1 MNGAVRQLI
10 VYIAGGLGLV
20 AITLFIGWWQVD
32 GPGRA
37 IDPYSVAS
45 QSLPLPFYE
54 MNFQL
59 TDHSGRTHPKDWIGR
74 PTLVFFGFTYCP
86 DVCPTTLSNISGWLE
101 ELGDKTSPI
110 QAVFITV
117 DPERD
122 TVQVM
127 ADYVSNFHTAI
138 TGYSGS
144 AGQTLKAAESFRV
157 TYERVT
163 VDESYT
169 MNHSASVFVYNANGE
184 FVTTI
189 DQHEPPGVAVQ
200 KIRRVL

>member
-1 MNGAVRQLI
+1 MGVQR
-10 VYIAGGLGLV
+10 
-20 AITLFIGWWQVD
+20 
-32 GPGRA
+32 
-37 IDPYSVAS
+37 
-45 QSLPLPFYE
+45 
-54 MNFQL
+54 
-59 TDHSGRTHPKDWIGR
+59 
-74 PTLVFFGFTYCP
+74 
-86 DVCPTTLSNISGWLE
+86 WLE